1 MHSFKSLLFVAPHS
15 LASCSNFI
23 AIMQQISGVTTNS
36 GPPAKAA
43 KHGHRAPLPAI
54 EQFEVNCAAS
64 ISTTMHSLQLCREK
78 NGGLAQG
85 PPDPRGPPCVAGSAC
100 RGSCYAL
107 QQIQHSDINTC
118 MQDTLTQWC
127 YTRLVRSEPHQNV
140 TS

>member
-64 ISTTMHSLQLCREK
+64 ISTTMHSLQLYVVK
-78 NGGLAQG
+78 KMGGWHKG
-85 PPDPRGPPCVAGSAC
+85 PPTLAGPLRCRVC